1 MADAI
6 KVYVTLEP
14 RDISAA
20 GDKIAKQL
28 ENALDRQGGRI
39 RDIGKRYGDALTA
52 GMSGAVEAARRLRAQ
67 LDAAVSPDQRQ
78 AAAEAKERGHQQ
90 RLTEIRERSAQQQA
104 VSAAK
109 SANQAAVIAEKSAAQ
124 RAAIEARGAEQRAT
138 IAERSAA
145 QDEIIRKRAAADAVK
160 IEERKNAQLAI
171 IQARADADAEKIQR
185 RALARQSQFGDQL
198 RNIGTAL
205 TAAVT
210 VPLALIGKE
219 ILAIGIEY
227 EKSLNTFQAVTR
239 ATTAE
244 MTAASAVAKQLGAD
258 ITLPATSA
266 ADAARALTELS
277 KGGLS
282 AQQAMDAA
290 RGTLLLA
297 AAAQIEEA
305 QAAEIA
311 ANALNAFKLPASE
324 ATRIADLLAA
334 ASNASSAEITDFAQ
348 AMQQSSASAAAL
360 KIPIE
365 DTVTA
370 LGLLANAGIR
380 GSDSGTTLK
389 TALLRLNPDTDKA
402 AEAMRALGVNAFDAQ
417 GKLLP
422 LRNIIDQFS
431 GAFGKLTD
439 QQKIQ
444 AANTIFGTDAM
455 RAALIVF
462 GGGVEQ
468 FDKLS
473 AAVNKTGA
481 AQELAAAKTKG
492 LGGAY
497 EALKS
502 QLETGAILAFERLK
516 GPLEAVTKFA
526 AEGIG
531 KILNFAEGLAKSN
544 PALLDTTL
552 AFAGIAAVIGPVT
565 LGIAALV
572 AALGTIGAP
581 ALAVVAVIT
590 AAAAAIGGAWATN
603 FLGIRDVTF
612 KVFGEVSKF
621 ATEQLGVIVGFYREN
636 LPIIKEAVANAVAAI
651 RAFWKENGDEITTIV
666 RETWNIIK
674 TVVSTAIKTVLDL
687 IKLAAQIINGDWS
700 GAWETFKGIVFR
712 AVEAVASVLQSLEN
726 RFIAGLK
733 LLGNSL
739 LQVGTAIKGALL
751 ALGTN
756 IILGIIEGVKSKAT
770 EFYNTVKGVVSG
782 GIGVAKAALGI
793 QSPSKVFFAIGQ
805 NVGEGYA
812 LGIEAS
818 KKRIS
823 RAMSDTIKASIVALP
838 DPLEILAQVRK
849 TERDADQLRSD
860 TNSRLS
866 PLAID
871 PTQLGIETLKRRAIE
886 AEDVPPI
893 SPELLAQQTGAADGF
908 RRQLEEGQRAAEQF
922 QQTVSGLFRTLI
934 DSGPRAAFGS
944 LVSLVKNSLSQILS
958 DIAGSGI
965 TRALRGLFNI
975 GGSTGGGA
983 SSGGGF
989 SLGNIAS
996 IFTGNRSGAT
1006 SALTPGF
1013 AGGGGAAA
1021 ILGGGGSLPSFA
1033 ANSGGGKF
1041 LLDNIFGGGGLS
1053 APSSVS
1059 LSGFPP
1065 GFSPI
1070 SQGDFGA
1077 GGAGLGNP
1085 SGLASLFSGIGF
1097 GKQAGSGGALA
1108 GLLPL
1113 LGVGLGSSLGT
1124 DRLTSIL
1131 GGVAGGALGIGL
1143 TAAPALIGA
1152 GGALSGLGFLAPLF
1166 SNPIT
1171 AIAAGLALPAIFLL
1185 GRARQRRRDEA
1196 TSGDSLQRAIDE
1208 IKGLRKSAEG
1218 GELTSISTAEDA
1230 FRQIRDTFVN
1240 ETLQLKTKSVRESRI
1255 NNQADITPP
1264 LHPDSLR
1271 LLFEKEVLPAVQKA
1285 KESSKNALRLLPE
1298 FHTGG
1303 LSRNEQLA
1311 VLMTNE
1317 VVLTQQQQRRAVDMA
1332 GFNIFQAVGVP
1343 DAPQIGPSGLPAF
1356 HAGGFVQPAPSGGQG
1371 GPVILQIAEISL
1383 SVGESDLSEMFVRGA
1398 QTSDGRAVL
1407 VHVDR
1412 QARRNR
1418 EK

>member
-1 MADAI
+1 MSERASAKTLAEVHTMADAI

-39 RDIGKRYGDALTA
+39 SAIGKRYGDALTA
-52 GMSGAVEAARRLRAQ
+52 GMSGAVEAARRLRTQ

-78 AAAEAKERGHQQ
+78 AAAEAKERSHQQ

-138 IAERSAA
+138 VAERSAA

-160 IEERKNAQLAI
+160 IEERKAAQLAI
-171 IQARADADAEKIQR
+171 IQARADADSEKIHQR
-185 RALARQSQFGDQL
+185 AIARQKSFTDQL
-198 RNIGTAL
+198 QNVGTAL

-219 ILAIGIEY
+219 ILQIGIEY

-239 ATTAE
+239 ATAGE
-244 MTAASAVAKQLGAD
+244 MAAASAIAKQLGAD

-266 ADAARALTELS
+266 ADAARVFTELA

-334 ASNASSAEITDFAQ
+334 ASNASSSEIGDFAQ

-360 KIPIE
+360 KIPIQ

-370 LGLLANAGIR
+370 LGLLANAGIK
-380 GSDSGTTLK
+380 GSDAGTTLK

-473 AAVNKTGA
+473 EAVNKTGA

-516 GPLEAVTKFA
+516 GPLETVTKFA
-526 AEGIG
+526 AEGVG
-531 KILNFAEGLAKSN
+531 KILSFAEGLAKSN

-552 AFAGIAAVIGPVT
+552 AFAGIVAVIGPVT

-603 FLGIRDVTF
+603 LLGIRDVTF

-621 ATEQLGVIVGFYREN
+621 ATEQLAVIVGFYREN

-666 RETWNIIK
+666 RESWNIIK
-674 TVVSTAIKTVLDL
+674 TIVSTAIKTVLDL

-756 IILGIIEGVKSKAT
+756 IVLGIIEGVKSKAT
-770 EFYNTVKGVVSG
+770 EFYNTVKGVVTG

-849 TERDADQLRSD
+849 TERDAEQLRSD

-893 SPELLAQQTGAADGF
+893 PPELLAQQAGVADDF
-908 RRQLEEGQRAAEQF
+908 RQQLEEGQRAAEQF

-934 DSGPRAAFGS
+934 DSGPKAAFSS

-975 GGSTGGGA
+975 GGSTGGGGA

-1070 SQGDFGA
+1070 D
-1077 GGAGLGNP
+1077 
-1085 SGLASLFSGIGF
+1085 
-1097 GKQAGSGGALA
+1097 
-1108 GLLPL
+1108 
-1113 LGVGLGSSLGT
+1113 
-1124 DRLTSIL
+1124 
-1131 GGVAGGALGIGL
+1131 
-1143 TAAPALIGA
+1143 
-1152 GGALSGLGFLAPLF
+1152 
-1166 SNPIT
+1166 
-1171 AIAAGLALPAIFLL
+1171 
-1185 GRARQRRRDEA
+1185 
-1196 TSGDSLQRAIDE
+1196 
-1208 IKGLRKSAEG
+1208 RKS
-1218 GELTSISTAEDA
+1218 
-1230 FRQIRDTFVN
+1230 
-1240 ETLQLKTKSVRESRI
+1240 
-1255 NNQADITPP
+1255 
-1264 LHPDSLR
+1264 
-1271 LLFEKEVLPAVQKA
+1271 
-1285 KESSKNALRLLPE
+1285 
-1298 FHTGG
+1298 
-1303 LSRNEQLA
+1303 
-1311 VLMTNE
+1311 
-1317 VVLTQQQQRRAVDMA
+1317 VV
-1332 GFNIFQAVGVP
+1332 
-1343 DAPQIGPSGLPAF
+1343 
-1356 HAGGFVQPAPSGGQG
+1356 
-1371 GPVILQIAEISL
+1371 
-1383 SVGESDLSEMFVRGA
+1383 
-1398 QTSDGRAVL
+1398 
-1407 VHVDR
+1407 
-1412 QARRNR
+1412 
-1418 EK
+1418 